1 MDEEGVSKDVIAE
14 MIETNN
20 QTMMKSMEQLFQ
32 KSIDELKR
40 SHVDSSDAQIREIK
54 KLKMEEPRRFKTDKA
69 NEDQLGF
76 NAKIQDTLE
85 ETKAAAEANAL
96 DKVKDSLQKGEDLLK
111 EHQKHILL
119 ADKSEYGWSTVK
131 EYEKSEIADDSDDE
145 KKMFKAE
152 ARAKAHLKQSASR
165 SRTAASGFAARKDS
179 VVQDSAPSRSGER
192 NSLGLK
198 QIPTVEAQSR
208 TRIRPGNCFQCG
220 KPGHW
225 RAQCSTFQSKPSTN
239 F

>member
-1 MDEEGVSKDVIAE
+1 MDEEGVSKDVIAK

-40 SHVDSSDAQIREIK
+40 SHMDSSDAQIREIK
-54 KLKMEEPRRFKTDKA
+54 KLKMKEPRRFKKKV
-69 NEDQLGF
+69 NEDQFRF

-85 ETKAAAEANAL
+85 ETKAAAQANAL

-111 EHQKHILL
+111 ERQKHILL
-119 ADKSEYGWSTVK
+119 ADKSEYGWSTVQDYK
-131 EYEKSEIADDSDDE
+131 KSEIADDSDNE

-152 ARAKAHLKQSASR
+152 ARTKAHIKQSASR
-165 SRTAASGFAARKDS
+165 SQTAASGFAARKES
-179 VVQDSAPSRSGER
+179 VVQDSGPSHSGER

-208 TRIRPGNCFQCG
+208 SRIRPGKCFQCG

-225 RAQCSTFQSKPSTN
+225 RAQCLTFQSKPSTS

>member
-1 MDEEGVSKDVIAE
+1 MEEEGILKDVIAK

-20 QTMMKSMEQLFQ
+20 QTMMTSMEQLFQ
-32 KSIDELKR
+32 KSMDELKR
-40 SHVDSSDAQIREIK
+40 SHVVSSDAQIREIK
-54 KLKMEEPRRFKTDKA
+54 KLKLEEPRRFKKKA
-69 NEDQLGF
+69 NEDQFRF

-85 ETKAAAEANAL
+85 ETKAAAQANAL

-111 EHQKHILL
+111 ERQKHILL
-119 ADKSEYGWSTVK
+119 ADKSEYGWSTVQ
-131 EYEKSEIADDSDDE
+131 EYKKSEIADDSDDE

-165 SRTAASGFAARKDS
+165 SRTVASGFAARKDS
-179 VVQDSAPSRSGER
+179 VVQDSGPSRSGER
-192 NSLGLK
+192 NPLGLK

-208 TRIRPGNCFQCG
+208 SRIRPGNCFQCG

-225 RAQCSTFQSKPSTN
+225 RAQCPIFQSSKPSAS